1 MRKSVM
7 ELTKYKRKEDVK
19 REWFEIDATGVRL
32 GRLATAVANIL
43 RGKTKVDY
51 TPSVDC
57 GDYVVITN
65 AEKIDL
71 TGSKMTEKNYYH
83 YSGYQSGMKS
93 LTAAEMIEKHPDYL
107 ILHAVK
113 GMMPKNKLANQIMT
127 KLKIFAGNEHAHT
140 AQQPTKLRVDVT
152 GKVEKI

>member
-1 MRKSVM
+1 
-7 ELTKYKRKEDVK
+7 
-19 REWFEIDATGVRL
+19 
-32 GRLATAVANIL
+32 
-43 RGKTKVDY
+43 
-51 TPSVDC
+51 
-57 GDYVVITN
+57 
-65 AEKIDL
+65 
-71 TGSKMTEKNYYH
+71 
-83 YSGYQSGMKS
+83 MKS
-93 LTAAEMIEKHPDYL
+93 LSAAEMIQKHPDYL

>member
-71 TGSKMTEKNYYH
+71 TGSKLTEKNYYH
-83 YSGYQSGMKS
+83 Y
-93 LTAAEMIEKHPDYL
+93 
-107 ILHAVK
+107 
-113 GMMPKNKLANQIMT
+113 
-127 KLKIFAGNEHAHT
+127 
-140 AQQPTKLRVDVT
+140 
-152 GKVEKI
+152 

>member
-1 MRKSVM
+1 M

-19 REWFEIDATGVRL
+19 REWFEINADGVRL

-43 RGKTKVDY
+43 RGKTKADY

-65 AEKIDL
+65 AEKICL
-71 TGSKMTEKNYYH
+71 TGSKLTEKNYYN

-107 ILHAVK
+107 IIHAVK
-113 GMMPKNKLANQIMT
+113 GMLPKNKLANQIMT
-127 KLKIFAGNEHAHT
+127 KLKIYAGSEHPHM
-140 AQQPTKLRVDVT
+140 AQEPKKLSVDET
-152 GKVEKI
+152 GKVKEI